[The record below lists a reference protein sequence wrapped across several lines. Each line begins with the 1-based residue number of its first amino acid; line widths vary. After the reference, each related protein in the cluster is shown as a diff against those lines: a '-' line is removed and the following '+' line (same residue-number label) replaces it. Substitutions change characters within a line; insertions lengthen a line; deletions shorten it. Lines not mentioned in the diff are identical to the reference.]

1 MSRST
6 LYVPGDTPRRFDR
19 ALASGADAIICDLE
33 DAVGEDSKQQA
44 REAVRDWLRDHP
56 GAPAWVRVN
65 NRPDLL
71 EHDAAMVRGL
81 VAAGAAPAGV
91 VVPKADPEACATDF
105 GGCPVMALI
114 ESAEGVFKVYEVA
127 SAPAVVR
134 LALGEADLAAD
145 MGMMPSPDGLEM
157 WPIRTRVVV
166 ASVGVGLIAPCG
178 PVFTDLDDDDGLA
191 ATSESLR
198 RLGFGGRSVIHPKQ
212 VETVNAAFTPSTEEV
227 AHAEAVLAEFEAAAS
242 QGRAVAVLDGEF
254 IDPAVLR
261 QARSVLARV
270 PPSSD

>member
-1 MSRST
+1 M
-6 LYVPGDTPRRFDR
+6 
-19 ALASGADAIICDLE
+19 
-33 DAVGEDSKQQA
+33 
-44 REAVRDWLRDHP
+44 
-56 GAPAWVRVN
+56 
-65 NRPDLL
+65 
-71 EHDAAMVRGL
+71 
-81 VAAGAAPAGV
+81 
-91 VVPKADPEACATDF
+91 
-105 GGCPVMALI
+105 
-114 ESAEGVFKVYEVA
+114 
-127 SAPAVVR
+127 VR